1 MDILQMYREFPT
13 REDCLAHLEKIR
25 WNGKPECPY
34 CNSSNFTTL
43 KNESRYH
50 CNACN
55 TRYSPTVQTTFHK
68 TRVDLQKWFL
78 AIHLLIN
85 VRVTISSRQL
95 AKEIAVDKNTA
106 WLMIKRIDRAMANQ
120 DQRDLLL
127 RIVEYE

>member
-1 MDILQMYREFPT
+1 MDIVQMYKEFPT
-13 REDCLAHLEKIR
+13 RKDCLAHLETIR
-25 WNGKPECPY
+25 WNGNPECPY
-34 CNSSNFTTL
+34 CRSSNFTSL
-43 KNESRYH
+43 KNERRYH

-55 TRYSPTVQTTFHK
+55 TRYSATVQTTFHK

-85 VRVTISSRQL
+85 ERVSISSRQL

-120 DQRDLLL
+120 YQRDLLL
-127 RIVEYE
+127 KIVGYE